1 MDRQGDKGIGA
12 GSLADVISNL
22 LTGREYEWIYRCIEG
37 RGDGRRDVGKIGSRK
52 KPSLIIAA
60 LRSCTD
66 QRLDWPPKDFFPGLA
81 RGACGHSR
89 NSSTPRRMR
98 LPLKEVSSPPPVS
111 FNSHAEIFADSSEP
125 LETSCRNAIWIKGDH
140 RLSRKVRVP
149 LKDSFLERSLIFF
162 FSQYWTRRSMLWS
175 ILFYIDSSRDDREGI
190 REAEKFTKFLRDV
203 FMKRFGFNYA
213 ALNTFDILSL
223 LFWITNVSERRH
235 NAWTARI
242 F

>member
-1 MDRQGDKGIGA
+1 MN
-12 GSLADVISNL
+12 GSIDASR
-22 LTGREYEWIYRCIEG
+22 GEW
-37 RGDGRRDVGKIGSRK
+37 RRDVGKIGSRK

-81 RGACGHSR
+81 RGACGYSR

-98 LPLKEVSSPPPVS
+98 LPLKEVSSPSLHPVS

>member
-1 MDRQGDKGIGA
+1 MN
-12 GSLADVISNL
+12 GSIDAS
-22 LTGREYEWIYRCIEG
+22 
-37 RGDGRRDVGKIGSRK
+37 RGEGRRDVGKIGSRK

-175 ILFYIDSSRDDREGI
+175 ILFYINSSRDDREGI
-190 REAEKFTKFLRDV
+190 KEAEEFTKFLRDV
-203 FMKRFGFNYA
+203 SMKRFGFNYA

-223 LFWITNVSERRH
+223 LFWINVVTPCELLGS
-235 NAWTARI
+235 
-242 F
+242 FK

>member
-1 MDRQGDKGIGA
+1 MN
-12 GSLADVISNL
+12 GSIDAS
-22 LTGREYEWIYRCIEG
+22 
-37 RGDGRRDVGKIGSRK
+37 RGEGRRDVGKIGSRK

-66 QRLDWPPKDFFPGLA
+66 QRFDWPPKDFFPGLA
-81 RGACGHSR
+81 LGACGHSR

-175 ILFYIDSSRDDREGI
+175 ILFYINSSRDDREGI
-190 REAEKFTKFLRDV
+190 KEAEEFTKFLRDV
-203 FMKRFGFNYA
+203 SMKRFGFNYA

-223 LFWITNVSERRH
+223 LFWINVVTPCELLGS
-235 NAWTARI
+235 
-242 F
+242 FK